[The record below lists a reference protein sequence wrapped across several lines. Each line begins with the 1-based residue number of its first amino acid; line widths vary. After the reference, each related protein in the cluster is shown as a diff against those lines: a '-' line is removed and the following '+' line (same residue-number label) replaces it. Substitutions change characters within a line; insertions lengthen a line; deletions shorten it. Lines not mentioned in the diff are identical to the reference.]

1 MDLYN
6 NFSSGIYVQYEIY
19 NPYDFSY
26 IPLDICQ
33 NVTININT
41 PINLNKET
49 EDLYISLS
57 KSGYNLFN
65 PKNSF
70 YNDICATY
78 TTENGTDITL
88 FDRKKLMFDKNKNTY
103 LCQAGCIFESYNDT
117 TKKSKCNCN
126 VQNKLMISNIKELK
140 FDKKQIVDN
149 FLMSSLKNSNFKVV
163 KCYKLIFSKKGQTNN
178 IGSYILIFIIIIL
191 FICMICSSFLGHQ
204 KINQY
209 IELVIKQKFMIYDK
223 NSLGKKITIFKT
235 TKRNNTTIKNN
246 FKKSKNIKRN
256 NTQNKE
262 KNKKLKK
269 KIIDKK
275 VNKKDKK
282 KLKSKRNPPKKIKD
296 HSLRTNSISFKN
308 DISSIQSLNQKDF
321 SKNHKNNKL
330 KLTKRVINKSKGK
343 SKDNIVKYKSHFKTN
358 NNNDS
363 KSENKNIIRKEVL
376 NDEEMNSLKYEL
388 ALDLDK
394 RNYLQYYFSLLKK
407 KQLILFTFLSD
418 NDYNLIFIKVA
429 LLFLS
434 FALYFTINSFFFTD
448 STMHKITVDNGEF
461 DFIFQI
467 PQILYSTIISTV
479 INMILKKLSLSELQI
494 LSLKKEK
501 DLKSA
506 LVKGKKINN
515 YIKIKFILFFV
526 LSFTFS
532 FFFWYFI
539 SGFCAV
545 YKNTQKTLI
554 KNTLFSFAL
563 SMIYPFGLNL
573 LPGMLRIPA
582 LRAPKRD
589 RNCLY
594 TFSGVVAI
602 I

>member
-1 MDLYN
+1 
-6 NFSSGIYVQYEIY
+6 
-19 NPYDFSY
+19 
-26 IPLDICQ
+26 
-33 NVTININT
+33 
-41 PINLNKET
+41 
-49 EDLYISLS
+49 
-57 KSGYNLFN
+57 
-65 PKNSF
+65 
-70 YNDICATY
+70 
-78 TTENGTDITL
+78 
-88 FDRKKLMFDKNKNTY
+88 
-103 LCQAGCIFESYNDT
+103 
-117 TKKSKCNCN
+117 
-126 VQNKLMISNIKELK
+126 
-140 FDKKQIVDN
+140 
-149 FLMSSLKNSNFKVV
+149 
-163 KCYKLIFSKKGQTNN
+163 
-178 IGSYILIFIIIIL
+178 
-191 FICMICSSFLGHQ
+191 
-204 KINQY
+204 
-209 IELVIKQKFMIYDK
+209 
-223 NSLGKKITIFKT
+223 
-235 TKRNNTTIKNN
+235 
-246 FKKSKNIKRN
+246 
-256 NTQNKE
+256 
-262 KNKKLKK
+262 
-269 KIIDKK
+269 
-275 VNKKDKK
+275 
-282 KLKSKRNPPKKIKD
+282 
-296 HSLRTNSISFKN
+296 
-308 DISSIQSLNQKDF
+308 
-321 SKNHKNNKL
+321 
-330 KLTKRVINKSKGK
+330 
-343 SKDNIVKYKSHFKTN
+343 
-358 NNNDS
+358 
-363 KSENKNIIRKEVL
+363 
-376 NDEEMNSLKYEL
+376 MNSLKYEL

-394 RNYLQYYFSLLKK
+394 RSYLQYYFSLLKK